1 MQRAYRD
8 AMETKVAKET
18 AEREEEEEMRR
29 IMMAKFAGGSH
40 RYDCWQCVTGS
51 RIGEFDEVSL

>member
-40 RYDCWQCVTGS
+40 RFDVGNVAES
-51 RIGEFDEVSL
+51 RVGDFAGVS